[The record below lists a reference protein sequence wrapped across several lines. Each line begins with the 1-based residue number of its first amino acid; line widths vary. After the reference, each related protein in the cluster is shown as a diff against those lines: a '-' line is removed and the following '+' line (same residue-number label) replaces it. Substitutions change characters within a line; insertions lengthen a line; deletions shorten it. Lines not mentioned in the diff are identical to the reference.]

1 MDLLILTSLMRNL
14 EEEKVMKHLD
24 NFIAKNPTKYE
35 GIKVIKAC
43 QKGTE
48 EVGTLFEQGK
58 YFAGDILFAG
68 ELLKE
73 AKDKLHPIIGDDV
86 NHFKSGCI
94 TLGFVYG
101 DTQDKG
107 KEIFERLVKMAGF
120 AVKNPRFQASLGK
133 RLTIK

>member
-14 EEEKVMKHLD
+14 EAGKVMKHLD
-24 NFIAKNPTKYE
+24 NIIANNPTKDE
-35 GIKVIKAC
+35 GLKVIKAC

-48 EVGTLFEQGK
+48 EVGVLFEQGE

-68 ELLKE
+68 ELFKE
-73 AKDKLHPIIGDDV
+73 AKDKFQPIIGDDV
-86 NHFKSGCI
+86 AHFNSGGI

-101 DTQDKG
+101 DTQDQG

-120 AVKNPRFQASLGK
+120 VVLNPRFKAS
-133 RLTIK
+133 